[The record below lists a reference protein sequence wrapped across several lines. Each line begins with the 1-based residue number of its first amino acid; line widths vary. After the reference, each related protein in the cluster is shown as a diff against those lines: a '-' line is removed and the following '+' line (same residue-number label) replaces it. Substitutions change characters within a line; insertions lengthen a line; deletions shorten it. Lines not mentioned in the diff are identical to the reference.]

1 MGVVT
6 WSGDAITT
14 SDSVEVTRPFSG
26 AQLRD
31 AYIASVQD
39 LTLGLVRF
47 RDNKWRIG
55 PIALLGFGNES
66 VGRDFVE
73 WPIEGGILARPGG
86 VWRIESKDGAVI
98 ATAAGH
104 RPAIP
109 RPLYDVSHFQVHQL
123 ATHLYLLGLRET
135 DLPPGV
141 EAPREDRLRAAAVDV
156 AFCLTLA
163 RLTGR
168 RRLRRTL
175 VITAAYHVACWSLLG
190 RTLGGIVLRERV
202 VSLDGSRPTATQ
214 SLLRFALLPLSWIS
228 RRPLHDEVARTTVIR
243 D

>member
-14 SDSVEVTRPFSG
+14 SDSVDVSRPFSG

-31 AYIASVQD
+31 AYIDSVQG

-47 RDNKWRIG
+47 RDNAWRIG
-55 PIALLGFGNES
+55 PIDLLRFGDES

-86 VWRIESKDGAVI
+86 VWRIESKDGAVS
-98 ATAAGH
+98 ATATGH

-109 RPLYDVSHFQVHQL
+109 RPFYDVSHFQVHQL
-123 ATHLYLLGLRET
+123 ATRLYLLDVRGTEP
-135 DLPPGV
+135 PPGV

-175 VITAAYHVACWSLLG
+175 IVTAAYHLVCWSLLG
-190 RTLGGIVLRERV
+190 RTLGGVVLRERV
-202 VSLDGSRPTATQ
+202 VSLDGSRPTPTQ
-214 SLLRFALLPLSWIS
+214 SLLRFALMPLSWIA
-228 RRPLHDEVARTTVIR
+228 RRPLHDEVARTAVIR

>member
-14 SDSVEVTRPFSG
+14 SDSVEVTRPLSG
-26 AQLRD
+26 AVLRD
-31 AYIASVQD
+31 AYIDSVQD

-47 RDNKWRIG
+47 RDNGWRIG
-55 PIALLGFGNES
+55 PIELLRFGSERI
-66 VGRDFVE
+66 GRDFVE
-73 WPIEGGILARPGG
+73 WPIEGGILAKPGG
-86 VWRIESKDGAVI
+86 LWRIESTDGTVKAS
-98 ATAAGH
+98 AAGH
-104 RPAIP
+104 RPTIP

-123 ATHLYLLGLRET
+123 ATRLYLLRLREN
-135 DLPPGV
+135 DPPPGV

-163 RLTGR
+163 RLFGR

-175 VITAAYHVACWSLLG
+175 VITAAYHVVCWSLFG
-190 RTLGGIVLRERV
+190 RTLGGVVLRERV

-214 SLLRFALLPLSWIS
+214 SLLRFSLIPLSWIS
-228 RRPLHDEVARTTVIR
+228 RRAVHDEVALTTVIR

>member
-1 MGVVT
+1 VVT

-14 SDSVEVTRPFSG
+14 SDSVQVTRPFSG

-31 AYIASVQD
+31 AYIESVQN
-39 LTLGLVRF
+39 LTFGLVRF
-47 RDNKWRIG
+47 RDNAWRLG
-55 PIALLGFGNES
+55 PFELLRYGSER

-73 WPIEGGILARPGG
+73 WPIEGGVLARPGG
-86 VWRIESKDGAVI
+86 VWRIESKDGAVSAS
-98 ATAAGH
+98 ATGH

-123 ATHLYLLGLRET
+123 ATRLYLLGLREN
-135 DLPPGV
+135 DPPFGV
-141 EAPREDRLRAAAVDV
+141 EAPRHDRLRAAAVDV

-168 RRLRRTL
+168 RRTL

-190 RTLGGIVLRERV
+190 RTLGGVVLRERV

-214 SLLRFALLPLSWIS
+214 SLLRFALMPLSWIS
-228 RRPLHDEVARTTVIR
+228 RRPVHDEVARTTVVR
-243 D
+243 E